1 MFQDLTQ
8 RLVGAAVITA
18 VAAIFIPM
26 LFDQPVDYN
35 EKRISALKMPDA
47 PADSVNSNA
56 IPDSIDE
63 VISLPKL
70 VTPSA
75 KPAHSKMQ
83 RWFIQVGVFSK
94 ESNAITLQSTIIKQG
109 FPTTITSVT
118 TDSGLLYKVRVGP
131 ELDEKRA
138 LAMKQQIDK
147 LNGITG
153 ILEARDE

>member
-70 VTPSA
+70 VIPSA

-118 TDSGLLYKVRVGP
+118 TDAGLLYKVRVGP